1 MTYTV
6 LVHSTDETYEGEGYD
21 RWMWSRIEYRAM
33 YDHILSD
40 LRGLSPDRAHLINS
54 VHASRAM
61 ALELSKYNCVVFCVQ
76 DSWRRNIYLEF
87 SDESDFIH
95 FKLRWG

>member
-54 VHASRAM
+54 VQVSRAM
-61 ALELSKYNCVVFCVQ
+61 ALELSKYNCDKETNTIITLLLFCHLVIIIHHC
-76 DSWRRNIYLEF
+76 DF
-87 SDESDFIH
+87 SNS
-95 FKLRWG
+95 

>member
-40 LRGLSPDRAHLINS
+40 LRGLSPDIRQKNF
-54 VHASRAM
+54 VT
-61 ALELSKYNCVVFCVQ
+61 
-76 DSWRRNIYLEF
+76 
-87 SDESDFIH
+87 
-95 FKLRWG
+95 G